1 MLPLSSG
8 IFLANT
14 INNFGKRHPKLN
26 TLLIDSNLAVY
37 FIPNMISGLVAGI
50 HFKYKQLFLFI
61 LPNFKRLCSP
71 IIHDNFHH
79 ILIVYS
85 HNEYLDE
92 IQIT

>member
-50 HFKYKQLFLFI
+50 HFKDYVPPLFMTIFTI
-61 LPNFKRLCSP
+61 F
-71 IIHDNFHH
+71 
-79 ILIVYS
+79 
-85 HNEYLDE
+85 
-92 IQIT
+92 